1 MENDKKN
8 NKKSIIFGITK
19 LDLGGAERVLVDMC
33 NKLCTEYDIT
43 ILTIYSGGI
52 LEKELNKKIKII
64 SLYNKQNTIIPIYL
78 FVFGKYVYSKY
89 IKGKFDIEIAFL
101 EGPITRIFR
110 YKNIEKTKKIAWV
123 HNDIKLVF
131 GKGIKA
137 RLKNYI
143 DKTVY
148 KKYDLIIF
156 VSKDNQKSF
165 NNVYGNKFN
174 EKVIYNYI
182 DKDRVLRESK
192 EKINNEI
199 YNKAIQ
205 KKVNQKNKKDVVLL
219 SVCRLSKQ
227 KGLDRLIKIH
237 KRLIDEGINNKIFVI
252 GEGEERNKLE
262 KIIEKYDVSSSFF
275 LLGKIKNPY
284 PYIKMCDIFI
294 LASYY
299 EGYGMVIEEA
309 KILNKKI
316 IITETAAKEAVNNYS
331 NAVIVKN
338 NEEDIYR
345 RLKYEII
352 NFNSNI

>member
-8 NKKSIIFGITK
+8 NKKSIVFGITK

-33 NKLCTEYDIT
+33 NYLCTQYNIT
-43 ILTIYSGGI
+43 IFTIYSGGT
-52 LEKELNKKIKII
+52 LEKEVNKKIKII
-64 SLYNKQNTIIPIYL
+64 SLFNKQTNIIPIYL

-89 IKGKFDIEIAFL
+89 IMGKYDIQIAFL
-101 EGPITRIFR
+101 EGPITRLFR
-110 YKNIEKTKKIAWV
+110 YKSNAEIKKIAWV

-131 GKGIKA
+131 GKGFKA
-137 RLKNYI
+137 RLKKQI
-143 DKTVY
+143 DRIVY

-182 DKDRVLRESK
+182 DKDRVLRASK
-192 EKINNEI
+192 EKIYNDI

-205 KKVNQKNKKDVVLL
+205 KEENKRDMKEIVIL

-227 KGLDRLIKIH
+227 KGIDRLIKIH
-237 KRLIDEGINNKIFVI
+237 KRLIDEGIKNKVFVI
-252 GEGEERNKLE
+252 GEGEERIKLE
-262 KIIEKYDVSSSFF
+262 KLIEKYDVSSSFF
-275 LLGKIKNPY
+275 LLGKMDNPY
-284 PYIKMCDIFI
+284 PYIKMCDIFV

-309 KILNKKI
+309 KIFNKKI
-316 IITETAAKEAVNNYS
+316 VITDTAAKEAVDNYS
-331 NAVIVKN
+331 KAVIAKN

-345 RLKYEII
+345 RLKHEII
-352 NFNSNI
+352 NFDSNI